1 MKLVKLNTI
10 LDDAVKNH
18 YAVGAFNIINLE
30 TLRAVVN
37 AAEAEKSPVI
47 LQIWHGDLLH
57 TGVHF
62 VSAMAQTA
70 ATLSSVPIVLQLD
83 HGQSLEQALICMECG
98 FPSIMIDFS
107 LLDYSDNVKTTKKV
121 VEEAHARGVTVEAEL
136 GKIYGG
142 NDPVE
147 VQTSSLT
154 DPELAKRYVE
164 ETGIDALAVSIGT
177 AHGFYSAKPDIRFS
191 LLEKLIKN
199 LPVPIV
205 VHGGSDIPDEQIAKM
220 VELGIAKLNVGT
232 DLMTAFM
239 NGLREKLV
247 ENEKNVI
254 RDVLGYAQKKVE
266 ETTRKYIQLLNTY
279 RVEQLQN
286 SITH

>member
-30 TLRAVVN
+30 TFRAVVN

-47 LQIWHGDLLH
+47 VQIWHGDLFH
-57 TGVHF
+57 TGVHY

-70 ATLSSVPIVLQLD
+70 AMLSSVPIVLQLD

-107 LLDYSDNVKTTKKV
+107 LLDFSDNIKMTKKV
-121 VEEAHARGVTVEAEL
+121 VEEAHTRGVTVEAEL

-147 VQTSSLT
+147 IQTSSLT
-154 DPELAKRYVE
+154 DPELAKKYVE

-177 AHGFYSAKPDIRFS
+177 AHGFYSTKPDIRFS
-191 LLEKLIKN
+191 LLEKLIKT

-205 VHGGSDIPDEQIAKM
+205 VHGGSDVPDEQIAKM

-232 DLMTAFM
+232 DLMTSFM

-254 RDVLGYAQKKVE
+254 RDVLDYAQKKVE

-279 RVEQLQN
+279 RIDRLQN
-286 SITH
+286 SIMH